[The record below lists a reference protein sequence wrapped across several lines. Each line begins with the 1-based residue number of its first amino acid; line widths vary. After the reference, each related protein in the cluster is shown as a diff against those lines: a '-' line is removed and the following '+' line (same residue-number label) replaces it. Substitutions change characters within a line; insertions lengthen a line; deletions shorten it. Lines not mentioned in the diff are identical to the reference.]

1 MIASET
7 QLQHEVHEV
16 VRLLMRRPITEA
28 LAMQI
33 EAIEGF
39 EHLEIEDGNWVGFD
53 EDETIGSEQHGWIES
68 LLVTQFTNWVLAHKT
83 GRIYPG
89 DTVFVLSGTP
99 DDIKVKCRPDI
110 AYVADANVK
119 SSKGYIFGT
128 PQIAIEVISPT
139 ERRNQMQKKLR
150 EYLKCGVL
158 QVWQVF
164 PDLRE
169 IIVHLPDGSSK
180 TYGIDDAIDGGDLL
194 PGFRLVVKSLF
205 LS

>member
-1 MIASET
+1 
-7 QLQHEVHEV
+7 
-16 VRLLMRRPITEA
+16 
-28 LAMQI
+28 
-33 EAIEGF
+33 
-39 EHLEIEDGNWVGFD
+39 
-53 EDETIGSEQHGWIES
+53 
-68 LLVTQFTNWVLAHKT
+68 
-83 GRIYPG
+83 
-89 DTVFVLSGTP
+89 
-99 DDIKVKCRPDI
+99 
-110 AYVADANVK
+110 
-119 SSKGYIFGT
+119 
-128 PQIAIEVISPT
+128 
-139 ERRNQMQKKLR
+139 MQKKLR